1 MAETLITLMK
11 GEPATVSGKG
21 VFGVLQAVGAA
32 LALPGADE
40 DETDPETST
49 VDDFRGH
56 LPLYKRLT
64 LALTAD
70 RRASVAKAWVHLYS
84 ESPVGL
90 RSRLRVGS
98 EAAVRAYL
106 VILLKNILDPGTHH
120 QLPLPNAIDHVLQNI
135 HRATFSAAQASQEVS
150 KCSGCPEHARAC

>member
-1 MAETLITLMK
+1 MACR
-11 GEPATVSGKG
+11 
-21 VFGVLQAVGAA
+21 
-32 LALPGADE
+32 GADE
-40 DETDPETST
+40 DDTDAETST

-106 VILLKNILDPGTHH
+106 VILLKNTLDPGTHS
-120 QLPLPNAIDHVLQNI
+120 QLPLPNGKDRVLQNI

-150 KCSGCPEHARAC
+150 KCSGCPEHARTC

>member
-1 MAETLITLMK
+1 MASTLITLMK

-21 VFGVLQAVGAA
+21 VLGVLQAVGAA
-32 LALPGADE
+32 LALPGAGE
-40 DETDPETST
+40 DDTDAETST

-56 LPLYKRLT
+56 LPLHKRLT

-106 VILLKNILDPGTHH
+106 VILLKNTLDPGTHS
-120 QLPLPNAIDHVLQNI
+120 QLPLPNGKDHVLQNI

-150 KCSGCPEHARAC
+150 KCSGCPEHARTC